1 MAYDPKRPRPKASTG
16 ETAPV
21 DELLASLGAAEPVEP
36 ADPVEPAEPVE
47 LAEPAVE
54 PVEPAAEQVIS
65 PAAEPK
71 KNPQTNA
78 LKAPQASEVPV
89 AAAPEEGTANRAV
102 LLAVAGASLAVA
114 AVLIIWSRRRGSTA
128 DD

>member
-36 ADPVEPAEPVE
+36 IDPVEPAEP
-47 LAEPAVE
+47 VE

-71 KNPQTNA
+71 QNPQTNA

>member
-36 ADPVEPAEPVE
+36 AEPFEPAEHVE
-47 LAEPAVE
+47 PVE

>member
-21 DELLASLGAAEPVEP
+21 DELLASLGA
-36 ADPVEPAEPVE
+36 AEPVE

>member
-21 DELLASLGAAEPVEP
+21 DELLASLGAAE
-36 ADPVEPAEPVE
+36 PVEPAEPVE